1 MAIRLDVRRDMR
13 IRLALIPISAV
24 FILALFHQTDQDV
37 HRYFAYCS
45 AALGRPY
52 TTFYVRPP
60 EAWRQA
66 FIAGT
71 REYQKDFP
79 LVSPSRRLTPY
90 RDFLME
96 YPPGVFLAALPPA
109 LMTRDERRY
118 TVLFEASMAALIV
131 AAFWLCVPIAR
142 LLGTP
147 VTARFAVLASISAL
161 ALGKVPFQRYDPLVA
176 LLVVIMCWATLER
189 RPVVLGLSVAMG
201 IVVKVVPI
209 FAAVICGMYLL
220 RGRHRR
226 QLIVAAIVAAA
237 ALAIVVIGCDE
248 YIGLSHLAEMLRYH
262 LNRPAEFESTA
273 AALLGLWTGVEP
285 RSAAISYAYGS
296 INVVGTY
303 DGIALAA
310 TNIVAAAG
318 SLFVCLEAWRALGLD
333 RRPADRA
340 RTLVV
345 ATTTGLA
352 VIIGFGKVASAQYLV
367 WLLPLGLLVTH
378 AGDDDLALWLLL
390 GTLTL
395 SQIVFPLIPFVAAGM
410 TLRPWAFGA
419 VLARNLM
426 LILWAATMF
435 RSAISRA
442 PRQLPL
448 HVDTTHPGPAH
459 S

>member
-1 MAIRLDVRRDMR
+1 MR
-13 IRLALIPISAV
+13 IRLALIPITAV

-37 HRYFAYCS
+37 HRYFAYCN

-52 TTFYVRPP
+52 TAFYVRPS
-60 EAWRQA
+60 EAWREA

-71 REYQKDFP
+71 REYQEDFP
-79 LVSPSRRLTPY
+79 LVSPNRRLTPY
-90 RDFLME
+90 RDFLVE

-109 LMTRDERRY
+109 LMTRDEGRY
-118 TVLFEASMAALIV
+118 TVLFEASMAALMI
-131 AAFWLCVPIAR
+131 AAFWLCVPIAT
-142 LLGTP
+142 LLGTR
-147 VTARFAVLASISAL
+147 VTARFAVLAAISAL
-161 ALGKVPFQRYDPLVA
+161 ALGRVPLQRYDPLVA
-176 LLVVIMCWATLER
+176 VLLVIMCWATLER
-189 RPVVLGLSVAMG
+189 RPIVLGLSVAMG
-201 IVVKVVPI
+201 VVVKIVPI

-220 RGRHRR
+220 RSRHHR
-226 QLIVAAIVAAA
+226 QLIEAAIVAAA

-273 AALLGLWTGVEP
+273 AALLGLWSGVEP

-296 INVVGTY
+296 INVVGTH
-303 DGIALAA
+303 DGIALAV
-310 TNIVAAAG
+310 TDVVAAAG
-318 SLFVCLEAWRALGLD
+318 SMLVYLEAWRNLGLNQ
-333 RRPADRA
+333 RPADRA

-345 ATTTGLA
+345 STTTVLA

-378 AGDDDLALWLLL
+378 ASDDGLALWLLL

-395 SQIVFPLIPFVAAGM
+395 GQIVFPLIPFAGATM
-410 TLRPWAFGA
+410 ALRPWAFAA

-442 PRQLPL
+442 PRQHPL
-448 HVDTTHPGPAH
+448 HVDTPQPEPAR